1 MKKYFTLLLLLTAT
15 FAFAQKVKIKVE
27 EQNENIGGGKHNAL
41 VVIIYDSNK
50 DDIEKEWKSL
60 MKDYNAK
67 VSGKDEIFADN
78 AMIKAMSENT
88 VDVYAR
94 VEKVNDKECK
104 LIVGFLMGETWLSSS
119 GNKAAYNAAEKI
131 VKDFANKTTKDGM
144 AGITKAENKKLKE
157 LKDDKSDLE
166 KKNDNLKK
174 DIEDYKAKLAK
185 AEEDLK
191 KNEEDQK
198 KKQQEID
205 DQQKKVDAAKAR
217 EGSVE

>member
-1 MKKYFTLLLLLTAT
+1 MKKYFTLLMLLTASL
-15 FAFAQKVKIKVE
+15 AFAQKIKIKVE
-27 EQNENIGGGKHNAL
+27 EKNETIGGGNHNAL
-41 VVIIYDSNK
+41 VVVIYDSNK
-50 DDIEKEWKSL
+50 EEIEKEWKSL
-60 MKDYNAK
+60 MRDYNAK

-104 LIVGFLMGETWLSSS
+104 LIVGFLMGETWLSNS

-144 AGITKAENKKLKE
+144 AGITKGENKKLKE

-166 KKNDNLKK
+166 KKNENLKK